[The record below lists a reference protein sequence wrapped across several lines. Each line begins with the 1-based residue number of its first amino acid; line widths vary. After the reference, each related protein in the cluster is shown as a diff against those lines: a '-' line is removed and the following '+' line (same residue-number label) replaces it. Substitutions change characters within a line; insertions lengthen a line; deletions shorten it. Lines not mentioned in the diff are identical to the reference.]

1 MNKCLYCYK
10 ELRPGEVDFHP
21 ECARK
26 IFGAS
31 AAPELPYSRDN
42 MSELA
47 SKVIKTST
55 SVTGVQAKLSLEIDR
70 GKKNEPSRFTIVG
83 LWGNYILKPQS
94 PQYRCLPEL
103 EDVTMK
109 MAETA
114 KIKTARHSLIRFSDG
129 ELGYITL
136 RMDRGKKGQK
146 YSMLDMCQ
154 LTNRLTEHKYLGSYE
169 QLAQTVIRYSSA
181 PYLDVQKFW
190 ELVLFS
196 WITGNSDMHC
206 KNFSLLD
213 EGNGYQL
220 SPAYDLLA
228 VLLADPDDADELA
241 MPIFTGGNKTGFNRE
256 SFVKAFIT
264 SGIQEVTANKLI
276 DKMIKFWSENLSSRR
291 IHIGMDETQDLGRG
305 KFMNRHGYENPF
317 EIFNRHLGKVNAIC
331 LQHGLTPMIW
341 SDMFFS
347 MTNSKHEYYDY
358 TSPFPAE
365 VKRNMDKDVQ
375 LVYWDYCYSDCVTT
389 DKFLERHRN
398 ELGKK
403 TIFAGGIWTWNRLC
417 PSFAFV
423 LSIWAGCVFQ

>member
-1 MNKCLYCYK
+1 MSKCLYCYK

-26 IFGAS
+26 MFGTS
-31 AAPELPYSRDN
+31 TAPQLPYSRAN
-42 MSELA
+42 MSDLA

-109 MAETA
+109 MAEIA

-129 ELGYITL
+129 EIGYITL

-169 QLAQTVIRYSSA
+169 QLAQTVIKYSRA

-213 EGNGYQL
+213 DGEGYAL

-228 VLLADPDDADELA
+228 VLLADPHDTDELA
-241 MPIFTGGNKTGFNRE
+241 MPIFTGGKTNGFNRE
-256 SFVKAFIT
+256 TFTKAFVQ
-264 SGIQEVTANKLI
+264 SEVPANTAEKRI
-276 DKMIKFWSENLSSRR
+276 DKMA
-291 IHIGMDETQDLGRG
+291 
-305 KFMNRHGYENPF
+305 GYKEKWF
-317 EIFNRHLGKVNAIC
+317 EIIDNSFLPEDLKVNY
-331 LQHGLTPMIW
+331 
-341 SDMFFS
+341 
-347 MTNSKHEYYDY
+347 K
-358 TSPFPAE
+358 
-365 VKRNMDKDVQ
+365 
-375 LVYWDYCYSDCVTT
+375 
-389 DKFLERHRN
+389 
-398 ELGKK
+398 EL
-403 TIFAGGIWTWNRLC
+403 ILARL
-417 PSFAFV
+417 S
-423 LSIWAGCVFQ
+423 LL